1 MKIILLQDVRKV
13 GRKGEIVDVATGY
26 AQNALIRQG
35 LAREATK
42 GMQNQGLQSAL
53 SEKKSAEKKK
63 DETIKLIK
71 EIDGSRV
78 VIKKPANE
86 KGHLFSAVHINDVLS
101 AIETQLGKK
110 VDKEIISNFKDTK
123 EISETELIL
132 QIEKVKGSI
141 VLSIEAE

>member
-42 GMQNQGLQSAL
+42 GMQNQVLQSAL